1 MMEEYHTRKVFVDLN
16 TNSIPLDIVL
26 RLQVRRSALQ
36 IHLRTI
42 YSLSQLSLEFGC
54 RTRCDNR
61 VRKPYCRTVALVRLT
76 EMSSMFKHKV
86 FLSRVTHHWMISFD
100 EQVLTDTP

>member
-1 MMEEYHTRKVFVDLN
+1 MFGTLKSKILFKAQDEAWTWITMEKYHTRKVFIDLN
-16 TNSIPLDIVL
+16 TNSIPLDIFFL

-42 YSLSQLSLEFGC
+42 YSLSQLSLELGC

-61 VRKPYCRTVALVRLT
+61 VIKPYCRTVPLRKADRD
-76 EMSSMFKHKV
+76 E
-86 FLSRVTHHWMISFD
+86 FD
-100 EQVLTDTP
+100 VQT